1 MELLLSRGPFAV
13 WIQGHPSASFS
24 RNYKRVWSSCFS
36 HTPQNY
42 SIVKYLK
49 ATSRNQRTLHL
60 VDKQLPVDE
69 ACCQFGSYVKLLC
82 TCRIEQQPSTS
93 RSLSNAF
100 TILMSNQAAL
110 SRRRLPDRIDAR
122 HKITYSMI
130 WSDMW
135 LMLALWYNANN
146 VICGGYFIPRGS
158 SPYQKNSSC
167 SHFLKT
173 CPTPVELCLKNLL
186 FQIPFHLCVSLIT
199 TVMIRLSHCTI
210 PLIFHSYVFTVQW
223 RLEQLTY
230 RWLLSDLCCCFGSRD
245 PINKWS
251 SVLCCVKCC
260 FLYAMTTSCVLW
272 P

>member
-24 RNYKRVWSSCFS
+24 KNYKRVWSSCFS

-49 ATSRNQRTLHL
+49 AMSRNQRTLHL

-122 HKITYSMI
+122 HKKDNLFNDLIRHVTNVGIMVQCKQC
-130 WSDMW
+130 DMW
-135 LMLALWYNANN
+135 RLLYSKRKLTLSEKQQLQSLFEDVSYS
-146 VICGGYFIPRGS
+146 CGAMFE
-158 SPYQKNSSC
+158 
-167 SHFLKT
+167 
-173 CPTPVELCLKNLL
+173 ELNLPDTL
-186 FQIPFHLCVSLIT
+186 
-199 TVMIRLSHCTI
+199 
-210 PLIFHSYVFTVQW
+210 
-223 RLEQLTY
+223 
-230 RWLLSDLCCCFGSRD
+230 
-245 PINKWS
+245 S
-251 SVLCCVKCC
+251 SVRILAWSQ
-260 FLYAMTTSCVLW
+260 L
-272 P
+272 